1 MGPVATLLLLKE
13 SFKLAL
19 QSLRSSKLRTFLTL
33 LGIIVG
39 VTSVIAVMTIIS
51 GLDQTVAN
59 AFSSQGSTAF
69 SVSKRP
75 LVITS
80 REDLIRFNKRKDVT
94 RDDADA
100 IRRLCRSCWRVGM
113 AVNGMGLVKF
123 GENRSEGVS
132 VRGLTLPMFEIENA
146 SLQSGRIWTEAEG
159 DAGRNVCIVG
169 TDIVENL
176 FDGRAPDTVVGE
188 EIRVDGV
195 VFRILGVA
203 TPYGKVLGF
212 SRDNFVYVPFQ
223 AAQKM
228 FGARDSITVHIQ
240 VRDSAEF
247 ETAKDEVR
255 TIMRNR
261 RGKSFSDEDD
271 GVSIESQ
278 DAFIGIYQNATSG
291 IYFATFG
298 VAIVSLVVGGI
309 VVMNI
314 MLVSVTER
322 TKEIGLRK
330 AVGARQADILQQ
342 FLIEAVTVT
351 IVGGAIGVLT
361 GYGLAFALSLAMGF
375 PVLISVQSALLGVG
389 VSFVVGLISGL
400 YPACRASQLDPI
412 EAMRNE

>member
-1 MGPVATLLLLKE
+1 MRAVLTLIAE
-13 SFKLAL
+13 SFKLSL
-19 QSLRSSKLRTFLTL
+19 LSLRSHKLRTVLTL

-39 VTSVIAVMTIIS
+39 VASVIAVMTIIS
-51 GLDQTVAN
+51 GLDQTVAT

-80 REDLIRFNKRKDVT
+80 REDMIRFNKRRDVT
-94 RDDADA
+94 RDDAEA
-100 IRRLCRSCWRVGM
+100 IRRLCRDCWRVGM
-113 AVNGMGLVKF
+113 AVNGMGLVKH
-123 GENRSEGVS
+123 GDNRSEGVS
-132 VRGLTLPMFEIENA
+132 VRGLTLPMFEIENVA
-146 SLQSGRIWTEAEG
+146 IQSGRLWTDAEG
-159 DAGRNVCIVG
+159 GAGRNVCVIG
-169 TDIVENL
+169 TDVIENL
-176 FDGRAPDTVVGE
+176 FPGGSPDSVIGD

-195 VFRILGVA
+195 PYTILGVA
-203 TPYGKVLGF
+203 APFGKVLGF
-212 SRDNFVYVPFQ
+212 SRDNFVYIPFQ
-223 AAQKM
+223 TSQKM

-240 VRDSAEF
+240 VRDSAVF

-261 RGKSFSDEDD
+261 RGKEFGDEDD

-330 AVGARQADILQQ
+330 AVGARQRDVLMQ

-351 IVGGAIGVLT
+351 IFGGAIGVVT
-361 GYGLAFALSLAMGF
+361 GYGLAYLLSFAMGF
-375 PVLISVQSALLGVG
+375 PVLISIRSAVLGVT

-400 YPACRASQLDPI
+400 YPAWRASQLNPI
-412 EAMRNE
+412 DAMRNE